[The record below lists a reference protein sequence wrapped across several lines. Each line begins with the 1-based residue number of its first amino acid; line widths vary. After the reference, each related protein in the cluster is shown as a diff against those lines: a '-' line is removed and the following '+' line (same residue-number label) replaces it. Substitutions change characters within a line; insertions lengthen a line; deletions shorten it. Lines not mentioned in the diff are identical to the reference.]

1 VTLIPFGFISVMKTR
16 VGNIFAALTL
26 AGLLASLGPVA
37 TAAQPID
44 TPEIRAAAQNA
55 TTPGEHEAVA
65 KYYENVASQV
75 QAKVKEQRELLEQY
89 QNKSYLYG
97 RQAQDLQSHTE
108 ALIHDH
114 EQTVTAA
121 IHEAALHR
129 QMAMQGQK
137 KHAAPN
143 TQRIDAT
150 REL

>member
-1 VTLIPFGFISVMKTR
+1 MKAR
-16 VGNIFAALTL
+16 LGSIFTALTL
-26 AGLLASLGPVA
+26 AGSLASLSPVA
-37 TAAQPID
+37 TATQPID

-55 TTPGEHEAVA
+55 TTRGEHEAVA
-65 KYYENVASQV
+65 KYYENAASQM

-108 ALIHDH
+108 ALIRDH

-121 IHEAALHR
+121 TQEAALHR
-129 QMAMQGQK
+129 QMAVQVQK
-137 KHAAPN
+137 KHAASN
-143 TQRIDAT
+143 TQRSAAA